1 MDKKLEMKKTGNT
14 EDTKYPKFPNTKCEG
29 MSNWLVRQRIIGFI
43 VSFPNRQELVERFGS
58 EGCFRIFHTFHTEN
72 QKFGHL

>member
-29 MSNWLVRQRIIGFI
+29 MSNWLVRQRINGFY
-43 VSFPNRQELVERFGS
+43 
-58 EGCFRIFHTFHTEN
+58 
-72 QKFGHL
+72 